1 MVRLF
6 LSGPYSDS
14 PQARVLEAAAVQ
26 VRLMRLGLNVFCP
39 HTAYHWLNLVHP
51 LSYEEIMDQCLAEID
66 RSNIV
71 YRWSADRSPGADRE
85 VAHAHV
91 TGIPV
96 VYSIPELLMVK
107 RIYFDR
113 AVA

>member
-1 MVRLF
+1 MIRVF
-6 LSGPYSDS
+6 MSGAYSDS
-14 PQARVLEAAAVQ
+14 PQARTLEAAAIQVQ
-26 VRLMRLGLNVFCP
+26 LMRLGFSVFCP
-39 HTAYHWLNLVHP
+39 HTAYHWLSLIHP
-51 LSYEEIMDQCLAEID
+51 LSYEEIMDQCFAEID
-66 RSNIV
+66 GANAL
-71 YRWSADRSPGADRE
+71 YRWSSGDSPGADRE
-85 VAHAHV
+85 VAHALV